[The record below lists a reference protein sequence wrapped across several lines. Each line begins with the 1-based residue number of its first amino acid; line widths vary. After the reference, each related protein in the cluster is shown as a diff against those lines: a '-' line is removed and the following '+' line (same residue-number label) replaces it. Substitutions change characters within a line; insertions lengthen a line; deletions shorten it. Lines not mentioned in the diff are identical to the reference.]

1 MADERNTAFQLNC
14 PLPSD
19 GAGRVTMAH
28 GGGGR
33 MTERLIEEVFLPV
46 FKSSELGR
54 KHDGAYL
61 NVPAGRLAMTT
72 DSFVVNPLFFPG
84 GSIGSLAVHGTVNDL
99 AMCGARPL
107 YITAGFI
114 LEEGLEIATLTR
126 IAAGMAEAAHDAG
139 VEIVTADTKVVER
152 GKGDGVYINTTG
164 IGECVIDDTGPWR
177 AAPGDAVII
186 SGDLGRHGIAIMS
199 LRSGIEFDAPLESD
213 SAPLWPAVSALIDAG
228 LTIHCMRDLTR
239 GGLSSALNEI
249 AKARGVEVTI
259 DEDAIPV
266 GDAVRGACE
275 FLGLDPLYVANEGRF
290 CVVLPRRD
298 ADRAVEV
305 LKGVEVSAGAVVI
318 GSVDEGRSRVV
329 MRTRIGGRRVV
340 DMLSGEQLPRI
351 C

>member
-1 MADERNTAFQLNC
+1 MADEHNKAFQLNC

-46 FKSSELGR
+46 FKSAELGR

-61 NVPAGRLAMTT
+61 NMPAGRLAVTT

-84 GSIGSLAVHGTVNDL
+84 GSIGSLAVHGTVNDM

-107 YITAGFI
+107 YLTAGFV
-114 LEEGLEIATLTR
+114 LEEGMEIGNLKR
-126 IAAGMAEAAHDAG
+126 IAADMAEAAMDAG

-164 IGECVIDDTGPWR
+164 IGECVLHETGPWR
-177 AAPGDAVII
+177 VEPGDAIII

-199 LRSGIEFDAPLESD
+199 TRAGIEFDAPVESD
-213 SAPLWPAVSALIDAG
+213 SAPLWPAVSALIGAG
-228 LTIHCMRDLTR
+228 LAVHCMRDLTR

-249 AKARGVEVTI
+249 AKARGVELTI
-259 DEDAIPV
+259 DEGSIPV
-266 GDAVRGACE
+266 GEVVRGACE

-290 CVVLPRRD
+290 CAVLPKQD
-298 ADRAVEV
+298 ADRALEV
-305 LKGVEVSAGAVVI
+305 LRGVDVSAGAAVI
-318 GSVDEGRSRVV
+318 GSVAEGRSRVV

>member
-1 MADERNTAFQLNC
+1 MNC

-46 FKSSELGR
+46 FKGAELGR
-54 KHDGAYL
+54 KHDGAYV
-61 NVPAGRLAMTT
+61 NIAAGRLAMTT

-107 YITAGFI
+107 CITAGFI
-114 LEEGLEIATLTR
+114 LEEGLDIGILKR
-126 IAAGMAEAAHDAG
+126 IASDMAAAAGEAG

-152 GKGDGVYINTTG
+152 GKGDGVYINTSG
-164 IGECVIDDTGPWR
+164 IGECVIDETGPWR
-177 AAPGDAVII
+177 VAPGDAVII

-199 LRSGIEFDAPLESD
+199 MRAGIEFDAPVESD
-213 SAPLWPAVSALIDAG
+213 SAALWPAVSALIGAG
-228 LTIHCMRDLTR
+228 VNIHCMRDLTR

-290 CVVLPRRD
+290 CLVLPERD
-298 ADRAVEV
+298 ARRAVEV
-305 LKGVEVSAGAVVI
+305 LKGVDVSAGSAII
-318 GSVDEGRSRVV
+318 GSVEQGRSRVV

>member
-1 MADERNTAFQLNC
+1 MAFQLNC

-46 FKSSELGR
+46 FRGAELGR

-61 NVPAGRLAMTT
+61 NVSAGRLAMTT

-107 YITAGFI
+107 FLTAGFV
-114 LEEGLEIATLTR
+114 LEEGLEIATLKR
-126 IAAGMAEAAHDAG
+126 IAAGMAAAANEAG

-164 IGECVIDDTGPWR
+164 IGECAIEETGPWR
-177 AAPGDAVII
+177 VERGDIVII

-199 LRSGIEFDAPLESD
+199 MRAGIEFDAPVESD
-213 SAPLWPAVSALIDAG
+213 SAPLWPAVSALIGAG
-228 LTIHCMRDLTR
+228 LKIHCMRDLTR

-266 GDAVRGACE
+266 GDGVRGACE

-290 CVVLPRRD
+290 CVVLPERD
-298 ADRAVEV
+298 ADKAVEI
-305 LKGVEVSAGAVVI
+305 LKGVDVSAGASIVGGV
-318 GSVDEGRSRVV
+318 GEGRPRVV
-329 MRTRIGGRRVV
+329 MQTRIGGRRVV